1 MLAGCY
7 FRALSLGEASRVAAV
22 DKSSV
27 ILSVLL
33 AIIIFPSERSNWW
46 IKLLCLTAI
55 GIGTFLMLEIKKSD
69 DKNGVVWLIFAF
81 LSAVFAAATS
91 LLVKVGIDG
100 VDSNL
105 ATALRTGVVL
115 IFAWLIVI
123 CKKESALIKE
133 VPKKDLLFLVLS
145 GIATGGSWLC
155 YYYAIQKGQLSV
167 VVPIDKLSILV
178 TVLFSVLFLKEKL
191 SIKAWI
197 GLGCIIVGTVL
208 MAIFA

>member
-7 FRALSLGEASRVAAV
+7 FRALSLGEASGVAAV

-191 SIKAWI
+191 SIEAWI
-197 GLGCIIVGTVL
+197 GLGCIIIGTVL